1 MDRSLQLQCVAGAV
15 LALALTFWSA
25 ARVSADGNL
34 PAQPYRYLHP
44 PAALAKNNQTPLP
57 GQYVVPA
64 DYLRSSGFDMFTLD
78 GQAGLSGQAK
88 SFHPPKGATAV
99 TLRVRPVEAPSGLP
113 AQVALDGNAY
123 NVTATEQPGS
133 SLLAPARPVN
143 IILRWP
149 HLPIAVYTYQKGGWR
164 QLCYSNKALLTT
176 TTISC
181 PSTTL
186 GIFAAVT
193 TPSNIGS
200 TGSAPRSSSLSRYIL
215 LIAAL
220 VVVVL
225 AAIGAYFVTR
235 TARSEST

>member
-1 MDRSLQLQCVAGAV
+1 M
-15 LALALTFWSA
+15 ALALTLGFWSA
-25 ARVSADGNL
+25 AVVQADGNL

-44 PAALAKNNQTPLP
+44 PAALTKDNKKPLS
-57 GQYVVPA
+57 GQYVVPV

-78 GQAGLSGQAK
+78 GQAGMSGQAK
-88 SFHPPKGATAV
+88 AFRPPKGATAV
-99 TLRVRPVEAPSGLP
+99 TLRVQPVEAPPGLP

-123 NVTATEQPGS
+123 NFTAAGQPGDA
-133 SLLAPARPVN
+133 SLSPARPVN

-149 HLPIAVYTYQKGGWR
+149 HLPIAVYTYQQGSWR

-181 PSTTL
+181 PTTAL
-186 GIFAAVT
+186 GIFAAMT

-200 TGSAPRSSSLSRYIL
+200 AGSAPRSSFLSRYIL

-220 VVVVL
+220 VVIVL
-225 AAIGAYFVTR
+225 AAIGAYLVTR